1 MKPCSCSWWRTC
13 NDCHRETARELQK
26 ARVEL
31 IPKIEKAEMP
41 GGDQ

>member
-1 MKPCSCSWWRTC
+1 MCACTPKGQCS
-13 NDCHRETARELQK
+13 DHRFETQLEQSRARW
-26 ARVEL
+26 EL